1 MILRKSLFI
10 LILRQCQYRLV
21 GGWICGDTHL
31 LRRVIGEKLQSAARL
46 ITAQMVGSSV
56 GGSGQHCGQG
66 TFIFEVGLLLSG
78 KGICQAVIAFEIFIF

>member
-31 LRRVIGEKLQSAARL
+31 LRRVIGEKLQSPARL
-46 ITAQMVGSSV
+46 ITAR
-56 GGSGQHCGQG
+56 QG
-66 TFIFEVGLLLSG
+66 CDNREKIRFLFFYHFNGIV
-78 KGICQAVIAFEIFIF
+78 KGIC